1 MSRPVAERGFTLL
14 EVLVASAIMGI
25 AVTGLLAS
33 LSTSMR
39 TASRLTDYD
48 RATLLARQKMDELL
62 VDDKAP
68 RAVPLQ
74 GTWNPALTSGLP
86 CGWQATIRAWDV
98 PQGAGPGSPVLDRI
112 LLTVW
117 WVANGQR
124 RTFTFEG
131 YRRGILTVQDLA
143 AGPIP
148 PPPQ

>member
-1 MSRPVAERGFTLL
+1 MKRPATERGFTLL

-39 TASRLTDYD
+39 TAGRLTDYD

-62 VDDKAP
+62 VDVKAP
-68 RAVPLQ
+68 RSVPFH
-74 GTWNPALTSGLP
+74 GTWDPALTSGLP
-86 CGWQATIRAWDV
+86 CGWQATIRPWDV

-112 LLTVW
+112 ELTIW
-117 WVANGQR
+117 WMANGQR
-124 RTFTFEG
+124 RTFKFEG
-131 YRRGILTVQDLA
+131 YRQGILTAQDLA
-143 AGPIP
+143 GGPIP